1 MSRKVMVKSL
11 KRGRM
16 FEDENGVVFQKTRT
30 LTTQGGNR
38 FNCMCVDSSP
48 VKNDIDGEVFFFKP
62 ADKVIPI
69 EAVFA

>member
-1 MSRKVMVKSL
+1 MPKKTMVKSL

-30 LTTQGGNR
+30 LTTQGGNK

-48 VKNDIDGEVFFFKP
+48 VKNDIEGEVFYFEP
-62 ADKVIPI
+62 ADKVTPI
-69 EAVFA
+69 EPIFA